1 MLPAWCST
9 QTSRHDSSR
18 MTVVVNPTVS
28 LQEDLNRCCRAA
40 GLQCVMW
47 NPRHPH
53 TKVSIMLVTVE
64 SAVTAGFITFL
75 NRVHAIHCLNRIVID
90 ECHAVFDGGAEF
102 RPKLLRLSELWMLE
116 CQIVLLTAL
125 CLQRR
130 RVHSVKSCVCLHLR
144 CMCMC

>member
-102 RPKLLRLSELWMLE
+102 RPKLRSLPPTEESSFCEIMRLPASQMHVY
-116 CQIVLLTAL
+116 VLGLGSGF
-125 CLQRR
+125 
-130 RVHSVKSCVCLHLR
+130 VIF
-144 CMCMC
+144 